1 MILNEREDVLR
12 RIREQKVFYS
22 LILCMCVDHDVLKKV
37 KSYLNGKDQESC
49 LIILSISFMYF
60 MLYAILFK
68 ISQDLRACSTR
79 DDKEELVLMQK

>member
-1 MILNEREDVLR
+1 MSTSLTIERKDVIR
-12 RIREQKVFYS
+12 RNLVNVY
-22 LILCMCVDHDVLKKV
+22 VDHDVLKKV
-37 KSYLNGKDQESC
+37 KNYLNGKDQESC